1 MKMLIGTDL
10 IGTSPYAD
18 AAGNS
23 LGNVWEIIEEDSNPW
38 FVYDTDYGS
47 WEPQDLGDNNAN

>member
-1 MKMLIGTDL
+1 MLIGADL
-10 IGTSPYAD
+10 IGESPYAD

-47 WEPQDLGDNNAN
+47 WENQDLGDNNAN